1 MNKNTAYTDYDKV
14 IRYSSTL
21 LTMGYIN
28 IVDIQNVSS
37 TATSLLYDVFGALGN
52 MVSSNIIIK

>member
-28 IVDIQNVSS
+28 IVDI
-37 TATSLLYDVFGALGN
+37 
-52 MVSSNIIIK
+52 